1 MIEYF
6 EVLDI
11 LPIFV
16 LKSNV
21 YILVMPTLFFY
32 LGLRF
37 FFYSN
42 DHEPIHVHV
51 SSGDAE
57 AKFRIEPEIV
67 LIENNGLKSREI
79 RQAIMAIE
87 ENKEVI
93 IERWKEFFEQ

>member
-6 EVLDI
+6 EVLEI
-11 LPIFV
+11 IPIFV
-16 LKSNV
+16 LKSNI

-57 AKFRIEPEIV
+57 AKFCIEPEIV
-67 LIENNGLKSREI
+67 LDFVRYLTEKIKT
-79 RQAIMAIE
+79 
-87 ENKEVI
+87 KV
-93 IERWKEFFEQ
+93 

>member
-6 EVLDI
+6 EVLEI
-11 LPIFV
+11 IPIFV
-16 LKSNV
+16 LKSNL

-79 RQAIMAIE
+79 RQSIMAIE

-93 IERWKEFFEQ
+93 IERWKEYFEQ

>member
-6 EVLDI
+6 EVLEI
-11 LPIFV
+11 TPTFV

-21 YILVMPTLFFY
+21 YILVKPTLFFY

-79 RQAIMAIE
+79 RQSIMAIE

>member
-1 MIEYF
+1 M
-6 EVLDI
+6 
-11 LPIFV
+11 
-16 LKSNV
+16 
-21 YILVMPTLFFY
+21 FFY

-67 LIENNGLKSREI
+67 LIENSGLKSREI

-87 ENKEVI
+87 ENMEVI
-93 IERWKEFFEQ
+93 IERWKEYFEQ